1 MWEFSPNLCALEI
14 PMNKILTIAG
24 LAVTVF
30 LNGCGVDAQ
39 ASCEAY
45 VVAVNDCTAEAM
57 GMTDGSLDIDAET
70 TCAAYA
76 DLNGSAAASQ
86 ADYYDC
92 YAAAYNDADCSTA
105 EGLAAVDVTGCV
117 LE

>member
-1 MWEFSPNLCALEI
+1 MNVRPLLLVGIPALFSNA
-14 PMNKILTIAG
+14 
-24 LAVTVF
+24 
-30 LNGCGVDAQ
+30 CGVDAQ

-57 GMTDGSLDIDAET
+57 SVTDGSLDMDAKIV
-70 TCAAYA
+70 CAASG
-76 DLNGSAAASQ
+76 DLNGSAASSQ

-105 EGLAAVDVTGCV
+105 EGLAAVDLTGCV
-117 LE
+117 FE

>member
-1 MWEFSPNLCALEI
+1 
-14 PMNKILTIAG
+14 MNKLLTIAG

-57 GMTDGSLDIDAET
+57 GVTDGTYDVDAEA
-70 TCAAYA
+70 TCAAYG
-76 DLNGSAAASQ
+76 DLKGSAASSQ

-105 EGLAAVDVTGCV
+105 EGLAAVDLTGCV

>member
-1 MWEFSPNLCALEI
+1 MLWKS
-14 PMNKILTIAG
+14 PMNKLLTIAG

-57 GMTDGSLDIDAET
+57 GVTDGTYDVDAEA
-70 TCAAYA
+70 TCAAYG
-76 DLNGSAAASQ
+76 DLKGSAASSQ

-105 EGLAAVDVTGCV
+105 EGLAAVDLTGCV

>member
-1 MWEFSPNLCALEI
+1 MSVRLLLLGVVARLFATFFAAL
-14 PMNKILTIAG
+14 
-24 LAVTVF
+24 F

-45 VVAVNDCTAEAM
+45 VVAVNACTAEAM
-57 GMTDGSLDIDAET
+57 GSMTDGSLDVNAEIV
-70 TCAAYA
+70 CAGSA
-76 DLNGSAAASQ
+76 DLHGSAASAQ
-86 ADYYDC
+86 ADAYDC

-105 EGLAAVDVTGCV
+105 EGLAAVDLTGCV